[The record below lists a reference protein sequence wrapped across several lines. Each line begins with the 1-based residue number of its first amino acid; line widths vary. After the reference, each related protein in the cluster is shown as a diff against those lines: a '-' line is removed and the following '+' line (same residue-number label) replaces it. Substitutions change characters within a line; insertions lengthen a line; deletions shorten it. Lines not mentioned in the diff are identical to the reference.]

1 MDKNLS
7 NLLSLLNEL
16 KLDDGINDTL
26 IPDFKIIKTSKLQA
40 PTPGVYKP
48 CLCLIL
54 QGEKDVM
61 VGEKI
66 YTYSPG
72 QYICCSIEVPVTG
85 KITKA
90 SAAKPYLCLMID
102 IDSSTVFDVIKDNP
116 NLGANPSKDGSGTFV
131 NEADPRLYEAF
142 ARLVKSLDTPSEM
155 KFLTPMIFREI
166 IFRLLNDKN
175 AAIVRQMGIVGS
187 NNQRI
192 TNAVGIIKKNYNLA
206 VNVED
211 LAQEVGMSP
220 SSFHKHF
227 KDITNMSPLQYQK
240 LIRLQEARR
249 LLLSDGGDAASVG
262 FEVGYESPSQFSRE
276 YARLFG
282 KPPKQDVKSLKTV

>member
-7 NLLSLLNEL
+7 QLITLITNL

-26 IPDFKIIKTSKLQA
+26 IPQLKIIKTSKIEQ

-54 QGEKDVM
+54 QGEKDVI
-61 VGEKI
+61 VGDKI
-66 YTYSPG
+66 YHYAPG
-72 QYICCSIEVPVTG
+72 QYICSSVEVPVTG

-90 SAAKPYLCLMID
+90 SQGKPYLCLMIE

-116 NLGANPSKDGSGTFV
+116 NLGIESSKSMSGTFV

-142 ARLVKSLDTPSEM
+142 SRMVKSLDTPGEIN
-155 KFLTPMIFREI
+155 FLAPMIFREI
-166 IFRLLNDKN
+166 VFRLLNDKN
-175 AAIVRQMGIVGS
+175 ASIVRQMGIAGS
-187 NNQRI
+187 HSQRI
-192 TNAVGIIKKNYNLA
+192 TNAIGIIKKNFNHP
-206 VNVED
+206 VNVEE
-211 LAQEVGMSP
+211 LAHEVGMSP

-249 LLLSDGGDAASVG
+249 MLLSESGDAASVG

-282 KPPKQDVKSLKTV
+282 KPPKQDARSLKS